1 MANLNNVILIRVNQQ
16 RNNAL
21 VGTALLFVTMM
32 SEASISLDR
41 TRIIFNSADT
51 SASVML
57 QNKSE
62 VLPYLAQSWLENAAG
77 QKVDGPLSALPA
89 IQRIDVGQKSQ
100 VRIISLPDIEQ
111 LAADRETLFYF
122 NVREIPPKSEVTAAV
137 QIAIQNKIKLFYR
150 PAAIKADYKNVWQ
163 EKLQIRQQGEELKIH
178 NPTPYYVTLGHLNRD
193 NRGNFPGFDSVM
205 IAPFGT
211 ESVKTPGYN
220 GNGYSLGYMDD
231 FGQMIIRS
239 VNCSISHCRIQAV
252 EKKI

>member
-1 MANLNNVILIRVNQQ
+1 MANLNSVILIRANQQ

-21 VGTALLFVTMM
+21 IGIALLFVTMM
-32 SEASISLDR
+32 SEAAISLDR
-41 TRIIFNSADT
+41 TRIIFNSADM

-62 VLPYLAQSWLENAAG
+62 TLPYLVQSWLENSAG
-77 QKVDGPLSALPA
+77 QKVDGPLSVLPA

-122 NVREIPPKSEVTAAV
+122 NMREIPPKSDITAAV

-163 EKLQIRQQGEELKIH
+163 EQLQIKQQGERLKIH

-220 GNGYSLGYMDD
+220 GNHYSLGYMDD
-231 FGQMIIRS
+231 FGQMIIRR
-239 VNCSISHCRIQAV
+239 VNCAMGHCHIQAV